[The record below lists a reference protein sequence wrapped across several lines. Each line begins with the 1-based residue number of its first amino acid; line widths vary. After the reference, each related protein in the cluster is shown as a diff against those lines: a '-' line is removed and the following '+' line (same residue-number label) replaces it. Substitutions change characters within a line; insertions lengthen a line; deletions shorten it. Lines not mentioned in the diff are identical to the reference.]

1 MVAVF
6 KSFKY
11 LSHGNGFGLLFASEE
26 FEPVNVCV
34 WGWGGGRVEGRCFFS
49 ADEGSKDWMISL
61 TGGPVWVG
69 HMMALTR

>member
-34 WGWGGGRVEGRCFFS
+34 WGWGGGRVEGRCFFLLMR
-49 ADEGSKDWMISL
+49 DPKIG
-61 TGGPVWVG
+61 
-69 HMMALTR
+69 